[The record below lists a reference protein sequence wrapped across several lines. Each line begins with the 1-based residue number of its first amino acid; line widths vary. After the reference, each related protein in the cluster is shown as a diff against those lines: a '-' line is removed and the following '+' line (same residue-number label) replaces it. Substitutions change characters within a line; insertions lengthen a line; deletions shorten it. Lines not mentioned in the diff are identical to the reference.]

1 MMMSKRRVKRT
12 VRRSCTPTT
21 ISKQQE
27 ILLSIKQGY
36 SHTFQLLECLKI
48 TKQALNYHTQKLVK
62 AGLISAYARGTYD
75 LTDAGKKMHAVYEK
89 NKNKQLIQLENMR
102 YSALIYDGFDILM
115 EHVRDPKKTILN
127 NGVTQYTGKIKNLSV
142 KVITSDKSKSIE
154 VTCEKLVGENRY
166 EIMYDARKQVEDIL
180 NAFNKIDNMKIG
192 MIKQSMSPEWA
203 EPHPYAEIILKTTDS
218 SQIRCGGGVINR
230 SAGRNAD
237 WEVDDITKS
246 MKIMNMP
253 NDVEDIRQQLS
264 QQHQL
269 LQRLIQQNGMNT
281 PYSLFI

>member
-1 MMMSKRRVKRT
+1 MSSKRKVKRT
-12 VRRSCTPTT
+12 VRKSCIHTT
-21 ISKQQE
+21 ATIQQE
-27 ILLSIKQGY
+27 ILQTIKQGY
-36 SHTFQLLECLKI
+36 SHTFELRECLKI
-48 TKQALNYHTQKLVK
+48 TKQRLNYYIRKLVK
-62 AGLISAYARGTYD
+62 AGLITPYAKGTYD
-75 LTDAGKKMHAVYEK
+75 LTDTGKKMHATYEK

-102 YSALIYDGFDILM
+102 YILPIYDGFDTLM
-115 EHVRDPKKTILN
+115 EYVRDPKKTILN

-154 VTCEKLVGENRY
+154 VTCEKWVGENRY

-218 SQIRCGGGVINR
+218 SQIRCGVGVINR

>member
-1 MMMSKRRVKRT
+1 MMSKRRVKRT

-62 AGLISAYARGTYD
+62 AGLITAYARGTYD

-102 YSALIYDGFDILM
+102 YILPIYDGFDTLM
-115 EHVRDPKKTILN
+115 EYVRDPKKTILN

-154 VTCEKLVGENRY
+154 VTCEKWVGENRY

-237 WEVDDITKS
+237 WEVDNIVQATRV
-246 MKIMNMP
+246 MNMP
-253 NDVEDIRQQLS
+253 NVLDEINQKLTQQQK
-264 QQHQL
+264 QQEET
-269 LQRLIQQNGMNT
+269 NPPYGM
-281 PYSLFI
+281 YM

>member
-1 MMMSKRRVKRT
+1 MMMSKRKVKRT
-12 VRRSCTPTT
+12 VHRSCTPTT

-36 SHTFQLLECLKI
+36 SHTFQFLECLKI
-48 TKQALNYHTQKLVK
+48 AKQALNYHIQKLVK
-62 AGLISAYARGTYD
+62 AGLITAYARGTYD
-75 LTDAGKKMHAVYEK
+75 LTDAGKKMHATYEK

-102 YSALIYDGFDILM
+102 YIIPIYDGFDILM
-115 EHVRDPKKTILN
+115 EYVRDPKKTILN

-142 KVITSDKSKSIE
+142 RIITSNKSKFIE
-154 VTCEKLVGENRY
+154 ITCEKWVGENRY
-166 EIMYDARKQVEDIL
+166 EIMHDARKQVEDIL

-230 SAGRNAD
+230 SSGRNAD
-237 WEVDDITKS
+237 WEVDNIVQATRV
-246 MKIMNMP
+246 MNMP
-253 NDVEDIRQQLS
+253 NVLDEINQKLTQQQK
-264 QQHQL
+264 QQEETKPPY
-269 LQRLIQQNGMNT
+269 GM
-281 PYSLFI
+281 YM